1 MRTTGDDAVLDVTYA
16 MTDDAPLPPPPSGPT
31 KAQIAGLLA
40 LFTLPALVVGTV
52 LTVLI
57 IRQAEADLKEQRGQ
71 EVEEAFGDEEDALRV
86 PRRG

>member
-1 MRTTGDDAVLDVTYA
+1 M
-16 MTDDAPLPPPPSGPT
+16 
-31 KAQIAGLLA
+31 QIAGMLA

-71 EVEEAFGDEEDALRV
+71 EVEEVFGDEEDALRV

>member
-1 MRTTGDDAVLDVTYA
+1 MRTTGDDAGLDVTSA
-16 MTDDAPLPPPPSGPT
+16 MTDEAPPPPGPT
-31 KAQIAGLLA
+31 KAQIAGMLA